1 MMKGL
6 INFVGLGFMMFLL
19 FKSCKTQTQQ
29 ENNSKDQ
36 SLEDSIA
43 EKKRKL
49 IEKIKQENESNNAQS
64 KDEAPVIDR
73 LEKNN

>member
-1 MMKGL
+1 
-6 INFVGLGFMMFLL
+6 MFLL